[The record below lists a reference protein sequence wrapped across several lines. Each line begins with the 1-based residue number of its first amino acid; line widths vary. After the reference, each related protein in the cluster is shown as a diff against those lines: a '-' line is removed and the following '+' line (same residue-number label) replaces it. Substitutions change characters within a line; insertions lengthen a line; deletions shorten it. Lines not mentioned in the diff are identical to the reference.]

1 MFIGHSGE
9 SRPFASFLSSDI
21 SMETQLALKIMRALA
36 SGVHPHSG
44 GALPPNSLY
53 RQPEIIK
60 ALNRALGALTQAEE
74 KERQRPANSGRYW
87 SREEDAKICE
97 EVRNGLDF
105 RLIAKAHQRSVG
117 SIVARLVKL
126 GKIHAKS
133 DSQAA

>member
-1 MFIGHSGE
+1 
-9 SRPFASFLSSDI
+9 
-21 SMETQLALKIMRALA
+21 METQLALKIMRALA
-36 SGVHPHSG
+36 SGVHPGSG
-44 GALPPNSLY
+44 NALPSGSLY

-60 ALNRALGALTQAEE
+60 ALNRALGALSQVEA

-87 SREEDAKICE
+87 SREEDTKICE

-133 DSQAA
+133 GSQAA